1 MWIKRAADV
10 SELVLSHTNANA
22 TTATVGL
29 VMILHELIESI
40 PKLSAKTTTALRAQF
55 PRPRLVGQLKK
66 AIGNVE
72 GDPMLIYQREIM
84 KIDAGEQSP
93 AAPSGLWKHGA
104 LEMVESLTALL
115 GGSGQCARRGCA
127 KPATGPPCH
136 VERCEGTRYCS
147 TACMEGYVCPRR
159 NPNNCLTF
167 IRDWGQHWEICCDG
181 DYKRIIERNN
191 AIFEMNR
198 YGTMHFG
205 LARLL
210 ISSSQ
215 KSAYA

>member
-1 MWIKRAADV
+1 M
-10 SELVLSHTNANA
+10 NANVSM
-22 TTATVGL
+22 ATVGL

-55 PRPRLVGQLKK
+55 PRPRLVAQLKK
-66 AIGNVE
+66 AVGNAE

-147 TACMEGYVCPRR
+147 TICMEGYVNPRS
-159 NPNNCLTF
+159 NLGSCLTSS
-167 IRDWGQHWEICCDG
+167 RDWDQHWEVCCDG

-191 AIFEMNR
+191 AILEINR
-198 YGTMHFG
+198 YGTMHLRPG
-205 LARLL
+205 QLL
-210 ISSSQ
+210 TLSSQ
-215 KSAYA
+215 ESAYA